1 MPGFFGMPTRGGKL
15 TIVNCLLW
23 VIVLVGA
30 LTDQQLLILP
40 GFVICWPIAWLF
52 IAAFSDVFNGAE
64 LVVIACVMI
73 GVNSILWGYGISWL
87 LSCIEKRKHGGRGF
101 EVIIPTPAIPL
112 EEDRKGGKP

>member
-30 LTDQQLLILP
+30 LTGQQLLILP
-40 GFVICWPIAWLF
+40 GYVICWPVAWLF
-52 IAAFSDVFNGAE
+52 LSAFDDEFNGAG
-64 LVVIACVMI
+64 LVAIACVMI

-87 LSCIEKRKHGGRGF
+87 LSRIENKREYRRRGF
-101 EVIIPTPAIPL
+101 EVIMPTPA
-112 EEDRKGGKP
+112 ESFDADRKP